1 MTHDAFLPRGAE
13 PISEDSRTDQ
23 YPMSV
28 TCARPWLVVRFR
40 EEHTVMSWA
49 IVGGGIRRAQC
60 VAWHEVND
68 RELRPPVDAGDLLRS
83 RLASARLRGSV
94 GLLTS
99 RRVDTYSDVDTTHG
113 DVSARCIATVGLGNA
128 LRAGDLPGE
137 SGRIG
142 TINLLCRVSRP
153 LTSEAQLEVLSLA
166 AEART
171 LAVLEAGVPSR
182 RSGLRATGTGTDC
195 IVIAS
200 PSKGSA
206 APYAGK
212 HTEIGH
218 VVGASVERAVRL
230 GVTRWLDS
238 QGIAA
243 R

>member
-1 MTHDAFLPRGAE
+1 
-13 PISEDSRTDQ
+13 
-23 YPMSV
+23 
-28 TCARPWLVVRFR
+28 VVRFL
-40 EEHTVMSWA
+40 EQHTVTSWA
-49 IVGGGIRRAQC
+49 IVGGGTRRAHS
-60 VAWHEVND
+60 VAWHEVHD
-68 RELRPPVDAGDLLRS
+68 RDLRPPIDAVDFLRS
-83 RLASARLRGSV
+83 RLDAAGLHGSV

-99 RRVDTYSDVDTTHG
+99 RKIDSYSDAEAAYG
-113 DVSARCIATVGLGNA
+113 EVSARCIATVGLGNA

-153 LTSEAQLEVLSLA
+153 LTSAAQLEVLSLA

-171 LAVLEAGVPSR
+171 LAVVDAGVASR

-200 PSKGSA
+200 PSKGSPA
-206 APYAGK
+206 AYGGK

-218 VVGASVERAVRL
+218 VVGAAVEEAVRL
-230 GVTRWLDS
+230 GVSRWLET
-238 QGIAA
+238 QRNGG